1 MITIFNRKE
10 VITTYDVEEYANAR
24 DDLKEAGIEFKI
36 RTKRTG
42 YGSVSAGK
50 GGSIG
55 RGISASQKHNGLE
68 YTIYVKEEDYHRAMH
83 IIHNKEGWK

>member
-42 YGSVSAGK
+42 YSSVRSM
-50 GGSIG
+50 G
-55 RGISASQKHNGLE
+55 RGISGSKKHYGLE
-68 YTIYVKEEDYHRAMH
+68 YTIYVKAEDYSRAVH

>member
-36 RTKRTG
+36 RSKRTS
-42 YGSVSAGK
+42 YSSVSRM
-50 GGSIG
+50 G
-55 RGISASQKHNGLE
+55 RGILASQKHNGLE
-68 YTIYVKEEDYHRAMH
+68 YTIYVKEEDYSRAVH

>member
-1 MITIFNRKE
+1 MVTIFNRKE

-36 RTKRTG
+36 RTKRTS
-42 YGSVSAGK
+42 YSSVRSM
-50 GGSIG
+50 G
-55 RGISASQKHNGLE
+55 RGISASRKHDGLE
-68 YTIYVKEEDYHRAMH
+68 YTLYVKEEDYSRAVH

>member
-36 RTKRTG
+36 RRKRTG
-42 YGSVSAGK
+42 YSSVRSM
-50 GGSIG
+50 G

-68 YTIYVKEEDYHRAMH
+68 YTIYVKEEDYHRAVH

>member
-1 MITIFNRKE
+1 MITILNRKE

-36 RTKRTG
+36 RTKRTS
-42 YGSVSAGK
+42 YSSVRSM
-50 GGSIG
+50 G
-55 RGISASQKHNGLE
+55 RGISAPKKHDGLE
-68 YTIYVKEEDYHRAMH
+68 YTIYVKEEDYSRAVH

>member
-36 RTKRTG
+36 KAKLPMFKA
-42 YGSVSAGK
+42 VSANK
-50 GGSIG
+50 NITYMG
-55 RGISASQKHNGLE
+55 RKYATE
-68 YTIYVKEEDYHRAMH
+68 YTIFVKEEDYNRAVH